1 MICALHTPNLTPL
14 SILTISFLFFCTAYF
29 CAMVNSFIHVL
40 MYAYYFLSAFGP
52 RMQPYLWWK
61 RYITSMQLVS
71 PTPKFFFFLI
81 LKFISR
87 PSSALIS
94 WSSTQV
100 LVDHWGTFCAG
111 GYPNVHFSFFLPG
124 GCGGV

>member
-71 PTPKFFFFLI
+71 PTPNFFFFLI

>member
-1 MICALHTPNLTPL
+1 MRKGGAPEVVPH
-14 SILTISFLFFCTAYF
+14 ILFLK
-29 CAMVNSFIHVL
+29 II
-40 MYAYYFLSAFGP
+40 
-52 RMQPYLWWK
+52 R
-61 RYITSMQLVS
+61 LVKLFA
-71 PTPKFFFFLI
+71 PFFFFFRFL
-81 LKFISR
+81 SR

>member
-1 MICALHTPNLTPL
+1 MGWRVGRLYCRVHANIRNTEEAV
-14 SILTISFLFFCTAYF
+14 SF
-29 CAMVNSFIHVL
+29 
-40 MYAYYFLSAFGP
+40 
-52 RMQPYLWWK
+52 
-61 RYITSMQLVS
+61 
-71 PTPKFFFFLI
+71 FFFFL
-81 LKFISR
+81 SR